1 MDAEEQLCV
10 EPAKLNELE
19 QRVDRLEKVR

>member
-1 MDAEEQLCV
+1 MDAEEQLCR